1 MNQYRIHAKDDGE
14 SVTKLFEADS
24 GAEARR
30 MAEAIGLT
38 VLAVEVVSSATT
50 APPFRDGGFDG
61 PSSES
66 SATTDPRDVP
76 EAGVWQGSPSQW
88 TNFWWLTISLLSSA
102 AVAAL
107 SLLTAQL
114 YLFVLVLAPVAWGTW
129 KAISTAKQNYAVT
142 SQRLTLETGVFKRN
156 LEEIELYRIK
166 DTRLTRTFVQRLLGL
181 GTVTVISSDESSP
194 TLVIPWIK
202 GSVEVRQLLREN
214 VELVRRARGV
224 RELDMN

>member
-14 SVTKLFEADS
+14 SITKLFEADS
-24 GAEARR
+24 GAEARK
-30 MAEAIGLT
+30 MAESIGLE
-38 VLAVEVVSSATT
+38 VLAVEVVSAAAV
-50 APPFRDGGFDG
+50 APTLRDAGLTG
-61 PSSES
+61 PSSEN
-66 SATTDPRDVP
+66 SATQDPRDVP

-88 TNFWWLTISLLSSA
+88 TNFWWYVLCLLIIPIPW
-102 AVAAL
+102 AV
-107 SLLTAQL
+107 
-114 YLFVLVLAPVAWGTW
+114 W
-129 KAISTAKQNYAVT
+129 KMVSTAKQNYAVT

-166 DTRLTRTFVQRLLGL
+166 DTRLSRTFVQRLLGL

-202 GSVEVRQLLREN
+202 GSTEVRQLLREN

>member
-1 MNQYRIHAKDDGE
+1 MNQYRIHARDDGE

-24 GAEARR
+24 GAEARK
-30 MAEAIGLT
+30 MAESIGLE
-38 VLAVEVVSSATT
+38 VLAVEVVRAEVAPDPRSA
-50 APPFRDGGFDG
+50 APAPNAGLTDA
-61 PSSES
+61 PI
-66 SATTDPRDVP
+66 DPRDVP

-88 TNFWWLTISLLSSA
+88 TNFWWYILCLLIIPIPW
-102 AVAAL
+102 AL
-107 SLLTAQL
+107 
-114 YLFVLVLAPVAWGTW
+114 W
-129 KAISTAKQNYAVT
+129 KMVSTAKQNYAVT

-166 DTRLTRTFVQRLLGL
+166 DTRLTRTFIQRMLGL

>member
-1 MNQYRIHAKDDGE
+1 MNQYRIHATDDGE
-14 SVTKLFEADS
+14 KVTKHFEAAT

-38 VLAVEVVSSATT
+38 VLAVEVISSATT
-50 APPFRDGGFDG
+50 APSFRDGGLTG
-61 PSSES
+61 QSSDS
-66 SATTDPRDVP
+66 SAAIDPRDIP

-88 TNFWWLTISLLSSA
+88 TNFWWYILCLLIIPIPW
-102 AVAAL
+102 AL
-107 SLLTAQL
+107 
-114 YLFVLVLAPVAWGTW
+114 W
-129 KAISTAKQNYAVT
+129 KMVSTAKQNYAVT
-142 SQRLTLETGVFKRN
+142 SQRLTLETGVFKRH

-166 DTRLTRTFVQRLLGL
+166 DTQLTRTFIQRLLGL
-181 GTVTVISSDESSP
+181 GTLTVISSDESSP

>member
-1 MNQYRIHAKDDGE
+1 MHAQGAAMNQYRIHAKDDGE

-24 GAEARR
+24 GAEARK
-30 MAEAIGLT
+30 MAESIGLE
-38 VLAVEVVSSATT
+38 VLAVEVIRADVSPDPRSAASPMQATGLT
-50 APPFRDGGFDG
+50 DAPM
-61 PSSES
+61 
-66 SATTDPRDVP
+66 DPRDIP

-88 TNFWWLTISLLSSA
+88 TNFWWYVLCLLIIPIPW
-102 AVAAL
+102 AV
-107 SLLTAQL
+107 
-114 YLFVLVLAPVAWGTW
+114 W
-129 KAISTAKQNYAVT
+129 KMVSTAKQYYAVT
-142 SQRLTLETGVFKRN
+142 SQRLTLETGVFKRQ

-202 GSVEVRQLLREN
+202 GSTEVRQLLREN